1 MDDNEL
7 YFLLVVQN
15 HSIPAVST
23 FNNWDRAL
31 AAYYTEL
38 AYRDQERTHTLCEIL
53 DSDLT
58 VLRREAWPES
68 APV

>member
-15 HSIPAVST
+15 HTIPAVST
-23 FNNWDRAL
+23 FNDWDRVL

-38 AYRDQERTHTLCEIL
+38 AYRDEGRTHTLCEIL

-58 VLRREAWPES
+58 VLRREVWPES

>member
-1 MDDNEL
+1 MDDAL

-23 FNNWDRAL
+23 FNSWDRVL

>member
-1 MDDNEL
+1 MDDNAL

-15 HSIPAVST
+15 HTIPAVST
-23 FNNWDRAL
+23 FNSWDRVL

-38 AYRDQERTHTLCEIL
+38 AYRDEGRTHTLCEIL

-58 VLRREAWPES
+58 VLRREVWPES